1 MLRVTEIIWLM
12 QFVEKI
18 REKHGLRTEEVEEVL
33 QRHPRVHR
41 IERGQVQGEALYR
54 ALGSTDAGRHVA
66 VFFIHKGA
74 GKVLV
79 ISAREM
85 SRKERASYG
94 KRAK

>member
-1 MLRVTEIIWLM
+1 M
-12 QFVEKI
+12 EKI
-18 REKHGLRTEEVEEVL
+18 RDKHGLGTEDVEEVL
-33 QRHPRVHR
+33 QRRPRVHR

-79 ISAREM
+79 ISARDM
-85 SRKERASYG
+85 SRKERASLG
-94 KRAK
+94 KRTK